1 MNLQEQI
8 NILEASGVGWIHVD
22 IMDGHFV
29 PGMAFG
35 PTFVKTL
42 REHTRSRLDVHL
54 MIDRPERMIKGF
66 AEAGADVITIH
77 YEASQDPEA
86 VLKEI
91 HRCGVRAGVAL
102 KPSTGLKVLT
112 AKIWEEMDVLQIMT
126 VHPGMSGQHFIEG
139 MLDKICDADKQI
151 IERGR
156 DISIEVDGDIT
167 KDRLSQ
173 VIDAGAEII
182 VVGKAIFNGDIQQ
195 NVREY
200 VSIMEDNSRSILRR
214 RAV

>member
-1 MNLQEQI
+1 
-8 NILEASGVGWIHVD
+8 
-22 IMDGHFV
+22 
-29 PGMAFG
+29 
-35 PTFVKTL
+35 
-42 REHTRSRLDVHL
+42 
-54 MIDRPERMIKGF
+54 
-66 AEAGADVITIH
+66 
-77 YEASQDPEA
+77 
-86 VLKEI
+86 
-91 HRCGVRAGVAL
+91 
-102 KPSTGLKVLT
+102 
-112 AKIWEEMDVLQIMT
+112 
-126 VHPGMSGQHFIEG
+126 MSGQHFIEG